1 VKCQIRTCRH
11 EASTV
16 ARELDIPCSAT
27 NDIDLEVF
35 VCQFHDEALSQ
46 AEYYVQGLAIPELE
60 YEVVT

>member
-1 VKCQIRTCRH
+1 M
-11 EASTV
+11 